1 MRVSAP
7 ASSVAAFLMI
17 TDYLAKFFYQLAGWS
32 GKLTLR
38 IQTQVLIIF
47 RQGPLLLI
55 NFQQDVTGQQ
65 VGLRKVRF
73 QLQRVSDGWTSLGY
87 ILLVPVKTREREIT
101 IPGFVVKFQSGQ

>member
-17 TDYLAKFFYQLAGWS
+17 TDYLAKFFYQLARWP

-38 IQTQVLIIF
+38 IQTQILIVF

-55 NFQQDVTGQQ
+55 NFQQNVAGQQ
-65 VGLRKVRF
+65 VGLREVRL
-73 QLQRVSDGWTSLGY
+73 QLQRVSDSRPSLGN
-87 ILLVPVKTREREIT
+87 ILLVPVETREREIT
-101 IPGFVVKFQSGQ
+101 IPGFVVKLQTRQ